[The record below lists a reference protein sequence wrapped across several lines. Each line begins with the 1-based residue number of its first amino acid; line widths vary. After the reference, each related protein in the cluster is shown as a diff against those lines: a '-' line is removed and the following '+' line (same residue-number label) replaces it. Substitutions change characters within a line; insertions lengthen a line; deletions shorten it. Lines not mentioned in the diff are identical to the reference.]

1 MTGEPVPVDLVRD
14 AGRAELA
21 RRAVQNSAGDAELA

>member
-14 AGRAELA
+14 AGRAELT
-21 RRAVQNSAGDAELA
+21 RRAVSNTAGGG